1 MTGRRRG
8 GGYAG
13 ETNWADAGEKN
24 WGEALNAKAAQTK
37 GKAKE
42 AKGKGKG
49 KTSKGDAQW
58 APSAA
63 NPVAN
68 LHGAKRVEELEAEM
82 LMRKLLQRGTGA
94 PSEPSA
100 PKREAG
106 GAQTRG
112 TQEREAT
119 KQPLEAKGNHCEVK
133 KHSGMGCAVVSMVS
147 KQARQAVV
155 NLAMQRRPHPTGFE
169 VQQHGE
175 EPRPTLNIDG
185 QAVQMR
191 NHRDKA
197 TGQDIETDIFLA
209 WGRQA
214 EKSSPLSAAS
224 VAQAIDQLW
233 SEACQGALP
242 TMQQVPTFCGQM
254 APSTMAV
261 APPLPQASPMPPHLV
276 QTTGG
281 QAMYDYSGMSMG
293 VPQQHTPE
301 VMYSVQVHQ
310 AQSYPG
316 YYTDNLQHSNIDYNS
331 YAQQAQPPAT
341 PERKPFRIVDPKTQH
356 EIETPP
362 RLRLPSDQQSPEKVH
377 KPLKIIDPSSGSQI
391 DVMNFTP
398 AKATSKA
405 KFQIIDP
412 ACGTA
417 IMV

>member
-13 ETNWADAGEKN
+13 EKYWADEGERN
-24 WGEALNAKAAQTK
+24 WGEALEAKAAQTK

-42 AKGKGKG
+42 AKGKSKG

-63 NPVAN
+63 NPVAT

-82 LMRKLLQRGTGA
+82 LMMKLQRGSGA
-94 PSEPSA
+94 PSDPSA
-100 PKREAG
+100 SRIPRAASAQDA
-106 GAQTRG
+106 GAQT
-112 TQEREAT
+112 REAT
-119 KQPLEAKGNHCEVK
+119 KQPLEAKGNYCEVK

-147 KQARQAVV
+147 KQAREGVM
-155 NLAMQRRPHPTGFE
+155 NLAMQRSPQPAGFDS
-169 VQQHGE
+169 QHGE

-185 QAVQMR
+185 QAVEMR

-214 EKSSPLSAAS
+214 EKTSALSAAS
-224 VAQAIDQLW
+224 VSQAIDQLW
-233 SEACQGALP
+233 YEACQGSVP

-261 APPLPQASPMPPHLV
+261 APPLPSPM

-301 VMYSVQVHQ
+301 VMYNVQVQQ

-316 YYTDNLQHSNIDYNS
+316 YYMDSLQHSNIDYNS

-341 PERKPFRIVDPKTQH
+341 PERKSFRIVDPKTQH

-377 KPLKIIDPSSGSQI
+377 KPLKIIDPSSGDQI